1 MCDTFVA
8 VNEAT
13 ADGSVILGKNSDREP
28 NEAQPIVRVPATEY
42 APDCELRTTYV
53 TVPQVRRTRA
63 VLLSKPY
70 WIWGAE
76 MGVNDAGVAIGN
88 EAVFTKAKR
97 EADPGLLGMD
107 LLRLALERAGD
118 AEEAVAVITDML
130 ATYGQAGNAGHTADM
145 QYDNSYLIADPS
157 RAVVLETVGR
167 EWAVSRVDGTR
178 SISNGL
184 TLRGDFDAAS
194 AGLQGAKDI
203 AGEHSDFLYTRFS
216 DSAKRQCR
224 TRDALAA
231 VAGGIRVADAMALL
245 RDHGEGGQKPSWTP
259 AAGLFGQT
267 VCAHAGFGPVRVS
280 QSTGSLVAQLRPE
293 GSTVWLTGTSAPC
306 LSVFKPIWMDT
317 GLPDLGPE
325 PDKYYDGSS
334 LWWRHEDLHRAVLS
348 DYANRAATLRERIA
362 AIEEE
367 LQTQTTV
374 FADAYGPDTRAERA
388 ALTARAFAVAARAER
403 EALAQLRQR
412 PAPPR
417 RHLLYRR
424 AWAGFDKAA
433 QRGTES

>member
-1 MCDTFVA
+1 MSTLTSCTHGFRTQP
-8 VNEAT
+8 N
-13 ADGSVILGKNSDREP
+13 GS
-28 NEAQPIVRVPATEY
+28 AAPATRS
-42 APDCELRTTYV
+42 PR
-53 TVPQVRRTRA
+53 
-63 VLLSKPY
+63 
-70 WIWGAE
+70 W
-76 MGVNDAGVAIGN
+76 
-88 EAVFTKAKR
+88 
-97 EADPGLLGMD
+97 
-107 LLRLALERAGD
+107 RAGSGWL
-118 AEEAVAVITDML
+118 TPWPCC
-130 ATYGQAGNAGHTADM
+130 ATTAK
-145 QYDNSYLIADPS
+145 
-157 RAVVLETVGR
+157 
-167 EWAVSRVDGTR
+167 GT
-178 SISNGL
+178 
-184 TLRGDFDAAS
+184 
-194 AGLQGAKDI
+194 
-203 AGEHSDFLYTRFS
+203 
-216 DSAKRQCR
+216 
-224 TRDALAA
+224 
-231 VAGGIRVADAMALL
+231 
-245 RDHGEGGQKPSWTP
+245 KPSWTP

-433 QRGTES
+433 QRAPNPDGRPRGRLCRPRPMS